1 MRHLLFAQMF
11 LSLVFLIQQHRG
23 VVSRSSRKLVLPE
36 NTRVEYDENI
46 KTQNLKGKR
55 KKIREI
61 LDASVKPS
69 KRSQEDFSCDCSN
82 FCLDPHSSELKVSM
96 ELRIFPHGGLLPVE
110 FLVPRKQILAS
121 ILSSNDAFAVN
132 DFGLDFQQRDL
143 IKPSSYRFPIEFCL
157 LDCLRSFEQI
167 GLMLL
172 VITLY
177 FRN

>member
-82 FCLDPHSSELKVSM
+82 YCLDPDSSELKVSI
-96 ELRIFPHGGLLPVE
+96 ELRIFLHHGDLAVE
-110 FLVPRKQILAS
+110 FLVPRKQQILAS

-157 LDCLRSFEQI
+157 LDCLILSK
-167 GLMLL
+167 L
-172 VITLY
+172 V
-177 FRN
+177 